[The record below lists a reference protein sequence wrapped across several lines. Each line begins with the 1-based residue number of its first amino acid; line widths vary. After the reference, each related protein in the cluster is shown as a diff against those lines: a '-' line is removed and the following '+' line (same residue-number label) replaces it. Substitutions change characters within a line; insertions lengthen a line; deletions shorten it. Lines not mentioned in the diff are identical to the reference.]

1 MSFRMLRNQ
10 QLLCSGD
17 VAMFDSFSVTTTTVP
32 ATGPDIAPAPLPYSP
47 VADPFGPL
55 SLVVSPAMPCPPSH
69 ATVDAIPLDIAHH
82 FAALPDPRHPAFGDR
97 HALTDILVISL
108 TAVLCG
114 AKSWEAIAAFGTAK
128 LAWFRTIGLQLRN
141 GIPSHD
147 TFSRIFAALNP
158 QAFQQAFTGWINSV
172 CNTLGF
178 CHIPIDG
185 KTVRGSRGPDG
196 TALHLVSACA
206 SEHRLSLAQIAV
218 ADKSTEITA
227 IPRLLQLLDVHGALV
242 SIDAMG
248 CQKAIARAIRAG
260 DGDYLLAV
268 KDNQPTLYS
277 DVQLC
282 FATARASGYEG
293 VSHDTFVTEE
303 VNHGRYEKRV
313 YTVIYEP
320 SGLSTQDEW
329 VDLKAVVEGGR
340 TVRVGVK
347 ESNEVSYYINS
358 SKRASARKLAEAIR
372 GHWGIENGQHWVL
385 DVIFGED
392 RCRTRQ
398 GNAAEN
404 LARLRKMVLSLFGQD
419 DTKGS
424 IPTRQFLAAADDAY
438 RLRMLHLLSE
448 KSA

>member
-1 MSFRMLRNQ
+1 MLRNQ
-10 QLLCSGD
+10 QLLRSGD
-17 VAMFDSFSVTTTTVP
+17 VAMFDSFSVTTATVP
-32 ATGPDIAPAPLPYSP
+32 ATGPDTAPAPLPHSL
-47 VADPFGPL
+47 VADPFSPL
-55 SLVVSPAMPCPPSH
+55 SLVVSPALPCPPSH
-69 ATVDAIPLDIAHH
+69 ATVDTIPLDIAHH
-82 FAALPDPRHPAFGDR
+82 FADLPDPRHPAFCDR
-97 HALTDILVISL
+97 HALTDILVIAL

-114 AKSWEAIAAFGTAK
+114 AKSWEAIATFGTAK

-141 GIPSHD
+141 GIPAHD

-196 TALHLVSACA
+196 TALHLVSAWA

-218 ADKSTEITA
+218 ADKSNEITA

-248 CQKAIARAIRAG
+248 CQKDIARGIRAG
-260 DGDYLLAV
+260 EGDYLLAL
-268 KDNQPTLYS
+268 KDNQPTLYA
-277 DVQLC
+277 DAQLC
-282 FATARASGYEG
+282 FANARASGYEG

-329 VDLKAVVEGGR
+329 VDLKAVVEVER
-340 TVRVGVK
+340 TVRVGDK
-347 ESNEVSYYINS
+347 ESREVSHYINS
-358 SKRASARKLAEAIR
+358 SNRATARVLAGAIR

-392 RCRTRQ
+392 GCRTRH

-404 LARLRKMVLSLFGQD
+404 LAWLRKMVLSLFRQD

-438 RLRMLHLLSE
+438 RLHMLHLLSE

>member
-1 MSFRMLRNQ
+1 
-10 QLLCSGD
+10 
-17 VAMFDSFSVTTTTVP
+17 MFDSLSVTTATVP
-32 ATGPDIAPAPLPYSP
+32 VTTDLVPALTAAALTSP
-47 VADPFGPL
+47 QTDDPFATL
-55 SLVVSPAMPCPPSH
+55 SLVVSATMPFPPAH
-69 ATVDAIPLDIAHH
+69 ATAATPPLDIAYH
-82 FAALPDPRHPAFGDR
+82 FANLPDPRHPHFCDR
-97 HALTDILVISL
+97 HSLTDILVIAL

-114 AKSWEAIAAFGTAK
+114 AKSWQAIAAFGTAK
-128 LAWFRTIGLQLRN
+128 QVWFRTIGLQLHN
-141 GIPSHD
+141 GIPAHD
-147 TFSRIFAALNP
+147 TFLRIFAALDP
-158 QAFQQAFTGWINSV
+158 DAFQQAFTGWINSV

-185 KTVRGSRGPDG
+185 KTVRGSRGPDA
-196 TALHLVSACA
+196 TALHLVSAWA
-206 SEHRLSLAQIAV
+206 SEHRLTLAQVAV
-218 ADKSTEITA
+218 ADKSNEITA

-248 CQKAIARAIRAG
+248 CQKAIAREIRAG
-260 DGDYLLAV
+260 EGDYLLAV

-329 VDLKAVVEGGR
+329 VDLKAVVEVER
-340 TVRVGVK
+340 TVRVGDK
-347 ESNEVSYYINS
+347 ESKEVSHYINS
-358 SKRASARKLAEAIR
+358 SNRASARMLAEAIR

-404 LARLRKMVLSLFGQD
+404 LAWLRKMVLSLFRQD
-419 DTKGS
+419 DTKGT

-438 RLRMLHLLSE
+438 RLHMLHLLSE